1 MSILHMGR
9 VVLLVTLMLLSGFAD
24 AQGFVH
30 ASNIWLNGRLVWLE
44 VIKSAAGFGAGIV
57 AYWISIRLLQDVNL
71 ISPEMQT
78 IGWFTATI
86 LGVAIFSGK
95 FLHWRITDQ
104 LVGVVILLCVAWLL
118 TRTTG

>member
-104 LVGVVILLCVAWLL
+104 LVGVVIL
-118 TRTTG
+118 